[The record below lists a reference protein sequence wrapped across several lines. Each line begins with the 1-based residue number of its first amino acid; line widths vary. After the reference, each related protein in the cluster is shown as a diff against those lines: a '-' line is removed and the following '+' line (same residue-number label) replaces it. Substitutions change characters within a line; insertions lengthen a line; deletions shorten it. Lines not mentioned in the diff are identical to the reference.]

1 MNVGLGYALPKDWN
15 ISAKYYTNSSM
26 TSTFQTANNVN
37 GQKLYKNAFV
47 VGLTK
52 TFE

>member
-1 MNVGLGYALPKDWN
+1 MLPDAWN
-15 ISAKYYTNSSM
+15 INAKYYTNSSM
-26 TSTFQTANNVN
+26 TGTFQAANTVS